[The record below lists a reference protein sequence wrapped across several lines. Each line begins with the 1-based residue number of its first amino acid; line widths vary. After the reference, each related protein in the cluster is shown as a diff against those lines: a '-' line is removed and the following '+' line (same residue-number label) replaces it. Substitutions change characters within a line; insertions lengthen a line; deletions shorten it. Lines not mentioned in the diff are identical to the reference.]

1 MHSSVRGGERTERT
15 RIELMKILILLSLLI
30 TLVTALRINNKQ
42 ALAQLITSQIKTRI
56 QSGLVFNISA
66 SVSDKQINSEYH
78 CSYGRM

>member
-1 MHSSVRGGERTERT
+1 MHSSVRGGERTERI
-15 RIELMKILILLSLLI
+15 RIELMKILILLSLFI

-42 ALAQLITSQIKTRI
+42 ALAQLITSQIRTRI
-56 QSGLVFNISA
+56 QSGLVFKISA